1 MAIHADITPGTAR
14 PLGALLLVED
24 APDNLQLETLVLR
37 AYGFHVDA
45 CSTAREALL
54 LLGRQTYD
62 GLVLDLKLPDM
73 DGLELARRVRGL
85 DGHQNV
91 PIVAVTGR
99 GMPGDE
105 AKALAAGCCAY
116 IVKPVNTRTLA
127 RQVADALNPSAVV
140 SKA

>member
-1 MAIHADITPGTAR
+1 MAIHADFTPTTAR
-14 PLGALLLVED
+14 PLGSLLLVED

-37 AYGFHVDA
+37 AYGFHVDG
-45 CSTAREALL
+45 CTTAREALL
-54 LLGRQTYD
+54 LMGRQDYD

-73 DGLELARRVRGL
+73 DGLELARQVRLL
-85 DGHQNV
+85 DGCAEF

-116 IVKPVNTRTLA
+116 IVKPVNTRTMA
-127 RQVADALNPSAVV
+127 RQVAEALNGRLS
-140 SKA
+140 